1 MYIDLNYKEVQSI
14 QNLINNRINELR
26 IDIDGDTE
34 NEDEFKEIIRS
45 YKKLL
50 KKMDNFKNR
59 KEGNNILAKD
69 IEQVSDNKNL
79 KKKINEGVWEKIVN
93 AEKGNKTFGD
103 ILPSG
108 FENILKVYVYNNR
121 DKISKDIKEFMEN
134 DKVNNKI
141 KDEINKFINS
151 ANPMIGKFIN
161 GENISNKIITRLN
174 NYFDDN
180 ENMMEVIT
188 NINNVIDKFKNK
200 KVADFLMYVPYEGK
214 KSLCDFITD
223 NILHF
228 LDNDEIYK
236 EIYFHNKSY

>member
-1 MYIDLNYKEVQSI
+1 MYIDLDYNEVQSI

-50 KKMDNFKNR
+50 KKMESFKN
-59 KEGNNILAKD
+59 EENNILVKD
-69 IEQVSDNKNL
+69 IEQVSHNENL
-79 KKKINEGVWEKIVN
+79 REKINKEVWKRVRS
-93 AEKGNKTFGD
+93 AEKGDKTFED

-108 FENILKVYVYNNR
+108 FENILKVYVYNNKE
-121 DKISKDIKEFMEN
+121 KISKDIKGFMQN

-151 ANPMIGKFIN
+151 SNPMISKFIN
-161 GENISNKIITRLN
+161 GENISNKIIGRIN
-174 NYFDDN
+174 NYFDDSA
-180 ENMMEVIT
+180 NMMEVII
-188 NINNVIDKFKNK
+188 NINSIIDKLKSK

-214 KSLCDFITD
+214 KSLCNFIAD
-223 NILHF
+223 NIIHF
-228 LDNDEIYK
+228 LDNKEIYK
-236 EIYFHNKSY
+236 EICFHK